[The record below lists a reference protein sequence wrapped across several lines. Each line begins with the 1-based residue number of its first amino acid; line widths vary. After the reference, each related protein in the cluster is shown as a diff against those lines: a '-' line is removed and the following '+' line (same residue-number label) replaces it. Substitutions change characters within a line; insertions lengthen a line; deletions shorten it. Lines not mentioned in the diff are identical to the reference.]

1 MQSLG
6 LVFVVL
12 FSVRRVYGLH
22 GLVAWRMG
30 EVWRGFVG
38 NVSRGLALLLF
49 GRRHP
54 RRYLLLSRP
63 SRSLLRGTSGV
74 QPRDSEQ

>member
-1 MQSLG
+1 MFGVSAPGVGFSFLAFPAG
-6 LVFVVL
+6 LRREGVL
-12 FSVRRVYGLH
+12 
-22 GLVAWRMG
+22 
-30 EVWRGFVG
+30 
-38 NVSRGLALLLF
+38 RGLGPLF
-49 GRRHP
+49 LGRRHP

>member
-1 MQSLG
+1 MLLAVCWLSFFLRDSEFASG
-6 LVFVVL
+6 FVV
-12 FSVRRVYGLH
+12 
-22 GLVAWRMG
+22 A
-30 EVWRGFVG
+30 EVGGGRLC
-38 NVSRGLALLLF
+38 VSRGLDLLLF